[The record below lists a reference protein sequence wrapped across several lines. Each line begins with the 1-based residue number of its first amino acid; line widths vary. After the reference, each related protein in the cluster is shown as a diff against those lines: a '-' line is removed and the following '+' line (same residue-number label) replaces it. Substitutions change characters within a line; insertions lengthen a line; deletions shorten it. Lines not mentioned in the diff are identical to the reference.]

1 MNENIN
7 KKFDVKNFDYD
18 KCYEEV
24 KENASKNINIIV
36 CGATG
41 VGKSSLIN
49 DFFEFDKDR
58 AAPVGS
64 SGKPQT
70 RGIHEYHSKSITLF
84 DTEGYEVE
92 SSSTPENSAFYKNII
107 DLIDERKNNYPADL
121 GMHIHEVWYCINN
134 RFMDIDEKLIKEYRQ
149 EISPCA
155 LLLQRWIILTRTKSL
170 R

>member
-24 KENASKNINIIV
+24 KEIASKNINIIV

-49 DFFEFDKDR
+49 DFFEFDKDS

-64 SGKPQT
+64 SGKPDKGYS
-70 RGIHEYHSKSITLF
+70 RISFEEY
-84 DTEGYEVE
+84 
-92 SSSTPENSAFYKNII
+92 
-107 DLIDERKNNYPADL
+107 YPVR
-121 GMHIHEVWYCINN
+121 H
-134 RFMDIDEKLIKEYRQ
+134 
-149 EISPCA
+149 
-155 LLLQRWIILTRTKSL
+155 
-170 R
+170 

>member
-49 DFFEFDKDR
+49 DIFELD
-58 AAPVGS
+58 
-64 SGKPQT
+64 
-70 RGIHEYHSKSITLF
+70 
-84 DTEGYEVE
+84 
-92 SSSTPENSAFYKNII
+92 
-107 DLIDERKNNYPADL
+107 
-121 GMHIHEVWYCINN
+121 
-134 RFMDIDEKLIKEYRQ
+134 
-149 EISPCA
+149 
-155 LLLQRWIILTRTKSL
+155 
-170 R
+170 

>member
-49 DFFEFDKDR
+49 DFFERKAADKGHTR
-58 AAPVGS
+58 VSFKEHYPV
-64 SGKPQT
+64 
-70 RGIHEYHSKSITLF
+70 RH
-84 DTEGYEVE
+84 
-92 SSSTPENSAFYKNII
+92 
-107 DLIDERKNNYPADL
+107 
-121 GMHIHEVWYCINN
+121 
-134 RFMDIDEKLIKEYRQ
+134 
-149 EISPCA
+149 
-155 LLLQRWIILTRTKSL
+155 
-170 R
+170 

>member
-49 DFFEFDKDR
+49 DFFEFDKDS

-70 RGIHEYHSKSITLF
+70 REYS
-84 DTEGYEVE
+84 
-92 SSSTPENSAFYKNII
+92 
-107 DLIDERKNNYPADL
+107 R
-121 GMHIHEVWYCINN
+121 
-134 RFMDIDEKLIKEYRQ
+134 
-149 EISPCA
+149 ISFEEHY
-155 LLLQRWIILTRTKSL
+155 LVRH
-170 R
+170 

>member
-49 DFFEFDKDR
+49 DFFEFDKDSASCR
-58 AAPVGS
+58 KQRKTADKGH
-64 SGKPQT
+64 T
-70 RGIHEYHSKSITLF
+70 RVSF
-84 DTEGYEVE
+84 
-92 SSSTPENSAFYKNII
+92 
-107 DLIDERKNNYPADL
+107 
-121 GMHIHEVWYCINN
+121 
-134 RFMDIDEKLIKEYRQ
+134 KEHYLVRH
-149 EISPCA
+149 
-155 LLLQRWIILTRTKSL
+155 
-170 R
+170 

>member
-49 DFFEFDKDR
+49 DFFEFDKDS
-58 AAPVGS
+58 AAPVGI

-70 RGIHEYHSKSITLF
+70 RKLVYAGKQRFLQKY
-84 DTEGYEVE
+84 
-92 SSSTPENSAFYKNII
+92 
-107 DLIDERKNNYPADL
+107 
-121 GMHIHEVWYCINN
+121 N
-134 RFMDIDEKLIKEYRQ
+134 RSYR
-149 EISPCA
+149 
-155 LLLQRWIILTRTKSL
+155 RTQK
-170 R
+170 

>member
-49 DFFEFDKDR
+49 DFFEFDKDS

-64 SGKPQT
+64 SGKGAYTSIIQRALPCSTLRAT
-70 RGIHEYHSKSITLF
+70 R
-84 DTEGYEVE
+84 
-92 SSSTPENSAFYKNII
+92 
-107 DLIDERKNNYPADL
+107 
-121 GMHIHEVWYCINN
+121 
-134 RFMDIDEKLIKEYRQ
+134 
-149 EISPCA
+149 
-155 LLLQRWIILTRTKSL
+155 
-170 R
+170 